1 LRAREGWTEDFSEW
15 SPRGE
20 EYIDA
25 GNHVV
30 VRVHQM
36 ARGAG
41 SCAPIEGDYWF
52 VFTIA
57 ERKVTRLDIY
67 SNEGDALEAVGLRE

>member
-1 LRAREGWTEDFSEW
+1 
-15 SPRGE
+15 
-20 EYIDA
+20 
-25 GNHVV
+25 
-30 VRVHQM
+30 M